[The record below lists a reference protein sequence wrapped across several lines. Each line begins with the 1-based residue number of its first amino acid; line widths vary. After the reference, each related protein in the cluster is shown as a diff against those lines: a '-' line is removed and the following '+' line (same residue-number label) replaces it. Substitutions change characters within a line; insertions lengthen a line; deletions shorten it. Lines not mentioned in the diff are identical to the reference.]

1 MAVNTNSLKK
11 MLKGNTMIFILL
23 AVMLFFQ
30 ALIVG
35 FDKGSLFAPENI
47 TNLINQN
54 AWVVILATGM
64 LLCILTGGNI
74 DLSVGSVICLVGA
87 VAGILIVNLGWP
99 VIPSIIVCLIVG
111 TAIGAWHGFF
121 IAYVHIPPFI
131 CTLSGMLLWR
141 GVALIL
147 LGGMTISPFPS
158 AFMNIFNSYLPDLV
172 LEQATD
178 ELFEASEDAYYA
190 LVDKNAQIT
199 LIVTLIIAV
208 ICCFVTVAS
217 AVYSRASKKRKGYSV
232 SSAGSFIGKQVVL
245 CAVIMLVGWLLAQD
259 KGLPLILV
267 ILAVIVGIYSYY
279 TQNTVPGRYLY
290 AIGGNE
296 KAARLSGVNTDNVM
310 FFAYTNMGFIA
321 AVAGLVCAA
330 RLNSAAPTVGT
341 SYEMDAIAS
350 CFIGGA
356 SAYGGTGTV
365 GGAVIGAVFMG
376 ILNNGMSILGV
387 DANWQRAVK
396 GLVLLL
402 AVIFDVVS
410 KKRSSSK

>member
-1 MAVNTNSLKK
+1 MANIQSLKK
-11 MLKGNTMIFILL
+11 TLKGNTMILILL

-30 ALIVG
+30 LLIVG
-35 FDKGSLFAPENI
+35 ADKGSLFAPENI

-87 VAGILIVNLGWP
+87 VAGILIVNMGWP
-99 VIPSIIVCLIVG
+99 VLPSIIICLIVG
-111 TAIGAWHGFF
+111 AAIGAWHGFF

-147 LGGMTISPFPS
+147 LNGMTISPFPDS
-158 AFMNIFNSYLPDLV
+158 FLNIFGSYLPELF
-172 LEQATD
+172 LEQPNDDMAN
-178 ELFEASEDAYYA
+178 EAYDALIEHNEKITF
-190 LVDKNAQIT
+190 LVT
-199 LIVTLIIAV
+199 MIISV
-208 ICCFVTVAS
+208 ICCFLTVVA
-217 AVYSRASKKRKGYSV
+217 AVVSRASKIRKGYSV
-232 SSAGSFIGKQVVL
+232 STNIGFIAKQAIL
-245 CAVIMLVGWLLAQD
+245 CAVIMIVGTLLAQA

-267 ILAVIVGIYSYY
+267 IVGIIVGIYSYY

-296 KAARLSGVNTDNVM
+296 KAARLSGINTDNVM
-310 FFAYTNMGFIA
+310 MFAYTNMGFIA
-321 AVAGLVCAA
+321 GIAGLVCAA
-330 RLNSAAPTVGT
+330 RLNSAAPTVGQ

-365 GGAVIGAVFMG
+365 GGAVIGAIFMG
-376 ILNNGMSILGV
+376 VLNNGMSILGV
-387 DANWQRAVK
+387 DSNWQRAVK
-396 GLVLLL
+396 GMVLLL

-410 KKRSSSK
+410 KKKKSSK

>member
-1 MAVNTNSLKK
+1 MANIQSLKK
-11 MLKGNTMIFILL
+11 TLKGNTMILILL

-30 ALIVG
+30 LLIVG
-35 FDKGSLFAPENI
+35 ADKGSLFAPENI

-87 VAGILIVNLGWP
+87 VAGILIVNMGWP
-99 VIPSIIVCLIVG
+99 VLPSIIICLIVG
-111 TAIGAWHGFF
+111 AAIGAWHGFF

-147 LGGMTISPFPS
+147 LNGMTISPFPDS
-158 AFMNIFNSYLPDLV
+158 FLNIFGSYLPELF
-172 LEQATD
+172 LEQPNDDMAN
-178 ELFEASEDAYYA
+178 EAYDALIEHNEKITF
-190 LVDKNAQIT
+190 LVT
-199 LIVTLIIAV
+199 MIISV
-208 ICCFVTVAS
+208 ICCFLTVVA
-217 AVYSRASKKRKGYSV
+217 AVVSRASKIRKGYSV
-232 SSAGSFIGKQVVL
+232 STNIGFIAKQAIL
-245 CAVIMLVGWLLAQD
+245 CAVIMIVGTLLAQD

-267 ILAVIVGIYSYY
+267 IVGIIVGIYSYY

-296 KAARLSGVNTDNVM
+296 KAARLSGINTDNVM
-310 FFAYTNMGFIA
+310 MFAYTNMGFIA
-321 AVAGLVCAA
+321 GIAGLVCAA
-330 RLNSAAPTVGT
+330 RLNSAAPTVGQ

-365 GGAVIGAVFMG
+365 GGAVIGAIFMG
-376 ILNNGMSILGV
+376 VLNNGMSILGV
-387 DANWQRAVK
+387 DSNWQRAVK

-410 KKRSSSK
+410 KKKKSSK

>member
-1 MAVNTNSLKK
+1 MANIQSLKK
-11 MLKGNTMIFILL
+11 TLKGNTMILILL

-30 ALIVG
+30 LLIVG
-35 FDKGSLFAPENI
+35 ADKGSLFAPENI

-87 VAGILIVNLGWP
+87 VAGILIVNMGWP
-99 VIPSIIVCLIVG
+99 VLPSIIICLIVG
-111 TAIGAWHGFF
+111 AAIGAWHGFF

-147 LGGMTISPFPS
+147 LNGMTISPFPDS
-158 AFMNIFNSYLPDLV
+158 FLNIFGSYLPELF
-172 LEQATD
+172 LEQPNDDMAN
-178 ELFEASEDAYYA
+178 EAYDALIEHNEKITF
-190 LVDKNAQIT
+190 LVT
-199 LIVTLIIAV
+199 MIISV
-208 ICCFVTVAS
+208 ICCFLTVVA
-217 AVYSRASKKRKGYSV
+217 AVVSRASKIRKGYSV
-232 SSAGSFIGKQVVL
+232 STNIGFIAKQAIL
-245 CAVIMLVGWLLAQD
+245 CAVIMIVGTLLAQD

-267 ILAVIVGIYSYY
+267 IVGIIVGIYSYY

-296 KAARLSGVNTDNVM
+296 KAARLSGINTDNVM
-310 FFAYTNMGFIA
+310 MFAYTNMGFIA
-321 AVAGLVCAA
+321 GIAGLVCAA
-330 RLNSAAPTVGT
+330 RLNSAAPTVGQ

-365 GGAVIGAVFMG
+365 PGVIVGAVLMG
-376 ILNNGMSILGV
+376 VINLGMSLMGV
-387 DANWQRAVK
+387 DQNMQKVVK
-396 GLVLLL
+396 GVVLLA

-410 KKRSSSK
+410 KRGGKLISKN